1 MIMAPTEREPVTEQ
15 TRKSAVSS
23 DLAPLY
29 AVAGLT
35 EVVTERLRTVAT
47 ESRQRV
53 SERIAALR
61 TYSDE
66 RVSAA
71 SGDLGGRSLPELV
84 RTMPEFT
91 KQQLVKVGEYAD
103 AGRAKAGAAY
113 AELAGRGK
121 VGVEGALG
129 GAVESLDPV
138 LERLQDGVARLRESV
153 AGRSAAATP
162 TATPPVPKPAAEPVV
177 KPVAEPPAEK
187 PVAEKPVAKKTT
199 AKKPAAK
206 KTAS

>member
-1 MIMAPTEREPVTEQ
+1 MAQTTKRKRITEQ

-35 EVVTERLRTVAT
+35 EVVADRLRTVAN
-47 ESRQRV
+47 ESRQLVTDRITALRSYSGERV
-53 SERIAALR
+53 SEA
-61 TYSDE
+61 TGE
-66 RVSAA
+66 
-71 SGDLGGRSLPELV
+71 LGGKSLPELI

-129 GAVESLDPV
+129 DAAGQLDPV
-138 LERLQDGVARLRESV
+138 LERLQDGVTKLRESV
-153 AGRSAAATP
+153 AGKSTP
-162 TATPPVPKPAAEPVV
+162 TPAAPR
-177 KPVAEPPAEK
+177 
-187 PVAEKPVAKKTT
+187 T
-199 AKKPAAK
+199 AKKSTTK
-206 KTAS
+206 KPSA

>member
-1 MIMAPTEREPVTEQ
+1 MPTTTKRKRVTEQ
-15 TRKSAVSS
+15 TRKTAVSS

-35 EVVTERLRTVAT
+35 EVVADRLRTVVY
-47 ESRQRV
+47 ESRTRVNDRISALRSYSGERV
-53 SERIAALR
+53 SEA
-61 TYSDE
+61 TDE
-66 RVSAA
+66 FA
-71 SGDLGGRSLPELV
+71 GRSLPDLV

-103 AGRAKAGAAY
+103 AGRVKAGAAY

-129 GAVESLDPV
+129 DAAGSLDPV
-138 LERLQDGVARLRESV
+138 LERLQDGVAKLRETV
-153 AGRSAAATP
+153 AGKSTTPAATQ
-162 TATPPVPKPAAEPVV
+162 TTTKPAT
-177 KPVAEPPAEK
+177 
-187 PVAEKPVAKKTT
+187 AKSA

-206 KTAS
+206 KSAS